1 MCTCVRMCVRMCERT
16 YMRVI
21 YIIIYSKNFVFLV
34 FFSIFVG
41 NGCY

>member
-1 MCTCVRMCVRMCERT
+1 MCTCVRMCERT

-21 YIIIYSKNFVFLV
+21 YIYSKNFVFLI

>member
-1 MCTCVRMCVRMCERT
+1 MCTCVRMCERT

-21 YIIIYSKNFVFLV
+21 YYIYSINFVFLV

>member
-1 MCTCVRMCVRMCERT
+1 MCTCVRMCERT

-21 YIIIYSKNFVFLV
+21 YYFIAKILFFLF